1 MSLPGRIRMFR
12 HRGGCGRVL
21 ETTARFAF
29 VALLLCGCS
38 SSVDTSY
45 GRSRG
50 ASVNGTGGFA
60 DLVRARGHEVKAAV
74 RLTDELRDWADVI
87 VRFAPTPGPP
97 ARDEAKWY
105 GEWLNRS
112 RGRRVVYVPGDFDAE
127 FEYWSRVFDQLPN
140 EAPARLRERVEE
152 ARNSADG
159 WERRLPPTPKE
170 TAAPEDWF
178 AVKAPETLPVVK
190 VCKTLGGDWA
200 RGADAE
206 RAALPRRETLKVDS
220 ETVLLRGDDEPL
232 VIDWTRQNASKVL
245 VAANGS
251 FLLNGGLANPARRPL
266 AVRVADWLGRDEDDP
281 GRDGAPKR
289 VAFVEGKF
297 VTAVEAN
304 GPSVFALL
312 RVWPFG
318 WVTAQ
323 LAALGLA
330 AALARAPRL
339 GRAIPDPKTDA
350 DRPVAHPEALGALLA
365 RTGQSGEARQILE
378 TYRRWRNGPGAGTA
392 SRGTRNTLRAE
403 TALNSYDATQQPA
416 STAST
421 AVPSETPSLRA

>member
-1 MSLPGRIRMFR
+1 M
-12 HRGGCGRVL
+12 
-21 ETTARFAF
+21 
-29 VALLLCGCS
+29 
-38 SSVDTSY
+38 
-45 GRSRG
+45 
-50 ASVNGTGGFA
+50 
-60 DLVRARGHEVKAAV
+60 
-74 RLTDELRDWADVI
+74 
-87 VRFAPTPGPP
+87 
-97 ARDEAKWY
+97 
-105 GEWLNRS
+105 
-112 RGRRVVYVPGDFDAE
+112 
-127 FEYWSRVFDQLPN
+127 
-140 EAPARLRERVEE
+140 
-152 ARNSADG
+152 
-159 WERRLPPTPKE
+159 
-170 TAAPEDWF
+170 
-178 AVKAPETLPVVK
+178 
-190 VCKTLGGDWA
+190 
-200 RGADAE
+200 
-206 RAALPRRETLKVDS
+206 
-220 ETVLLRGDDEPL
+220 
-232 VIDWTRQNASKVL
+232 
-245 VAANGS
+245 
-251 FLLNGGLANPARRPL
+251 
-266 AVRVADWLGRDEDDP
+266 
-281 GRDGAPKR
+281 
-289 VAFVEGKF
+289 
-297 VTAVEAN
+297 TAVEAN